1 MTNHTQFPDHYALAF
16 PCKRAAALIYTAL
29 EVLGPE
35 DAPDHDAT
43 AVEHLRLALL
53 ILGRPRDWLHPGG
66 DLTLRA
72 PSPDQAVLCPS
83 KEPLARPSTRAAALV
98 FTSLSLLGEYPADAP
113 DYDLP
118 AVEHLRLALALLAPG
133 FGDLKILGAPRPVK
147 RPPPPPIAALR
158 GLAREALST
167 LLRSVLRA
175 GGRLARRA
183 RGA

>member
-1 MTNHTQFPDHYALAF
+1 MTDPKQFPDHYALAF

-43 AVEHLRLALL
+43 AVEHLRLALA
-53 ILGRPRDWLHPGG
+53 ILGRRRGWTHGA
-66 DLTLRA
+66 DLTIRA
-72 PSPDQAVLCPS
+72 PSPDQAVPCPS
-83 KEPLARPSTRAAALV
+83 EEPLARPATRAAALV
-98 FTSLSLLGEYPADAP
+98 FTTLSLLGEYPADAP

-133 FGDLKILGAPRPVK
+133 FGDLKILGAPRLVK
-147 RPPPPPIAALR
+147 RPPPPASAALR

-167 LLRSVLRA
+167 FLRSVLRC

>member
-72 PSPDQAVLCPS
+72 
-83 KEPLARPSTRAAALV
+83 
-98 FTSLSLLGEYPADAP
+98 
-113 DYDLP
+113 
-118 AVEHLRLALALLAPG
+118 LAP
-133 FGDLKILGAPRPVK
+133 LLSQ
-147 RPPPPPIAALR
+147 PI
-158 GLAREALST
+158 
-167 LLRSVLRA
+167 RA
-175 GGRLARRA
+175 GRRVCPNHGLCFDRAGRQVARSEAELQRLE
-183 RGA
+183 RVIVLTGDPRNQILR